1 MAMQPRGLLW
11 SRGHRD
17 SDVSERQPEWQLHS
31 ENKRQ
36 GREERARR
44 KQSVS
49 EAHCSGKGGSQ
60 QIKVESNVVK
70 VIDENSSIRKGK
82 WGNYVFYK
90 TKKMKKPRFIKMG
103 GAKIDEIDSE
113 WVNSRL

>member
-1 MAMQPRGLLW
+1 MI
-11 SRGHRD
+11 
-17 SDVSERQPEWQLHS
+17 E
-31 ENKRQ
+31 
-36 GREERARR
+36 
-44 KQSVS
+44 
-49 EAHCSGKGGSQ
+49 GKVK
-60 QIKVESNVVK
+60 IETNVVK